1 MMWLEMM
8 TTRGKVISVNPATVA
23 AVQDAGA
30 YSGAPRHDSPN
41 GAYTILCLTGGG
53 DLMVMGKRCDIA
65 KAIQNELGH
74 RSRKL

>member
-1 MMWLEMM
+1 MQKTYAWLEMM
-8 TTRGKVISVNPATVA
+8 TTRGKVISVNPAMVA
-23 AVQDAGA
+23 AVQAAGVA
-30 YSGAPRHDSPN
+30 VRGEAN
-41 GAYTILCLTGGG
+41 GAYTVLYLTGGG